1 MTDKFKKKI
10 ENLIIQN
17 LNDIKNMN
25 TSRAKEN
32 QKDKNSAQLNQF
44 FIGNIDQI
52 LSTERFKNEKYMKA
66 LNEKSSGTV

>member
-32 QKDKNSAQLNQF
+32 QKDKNS
-44 FIGNIDQI
+44 
-52 LSTERFKNEKYMKA
+52 T
-66 LNEKSSGTV
+66 